1 MSYIQTKTF
10 NNISLS
16 VLDTVTINEG
26 SYARQAFLNSADL
39 AKRAEQLGFHRYW
52 LAEHHNM
59 PGIASSATSVLIS
72 HIAHITKQIRVG
84 AGGVVFP
91 YHTPLLIA
99 EQFGTLE
106 SLYPGRID
114 LGLGRGRALG
124 ADQALDDAL
133 NRTIETDDFPTQ
145 LEALLAYFSDN
156 PDANVRAIP
165 GQGLNIPIWLL
176 GSSEFNAKLSAEQG
190 LPFAFASHLGPK
202 NALSALRVYREN
214 FKPSATLKEPYAMVS
229 VNVIAAETKEQAE
242 RLATSQQQSLLH
254 VLAGNPIKLNPPV
267 ENMEELYS
275 VEKLTALK
283 QGMLHPSATI
293 VGDSEMVEQGLK
305 DFLNETQANEII
317 IYSQIYDHEAR
328 IESYE
333 RIASMMD

>member
-10 NNISLS
+10 NNIPLS
-16 VLDTVTINEG
+16 VLDTATVNQG
-26 SYARQAFLNSADL
+26 SYPREAFLNSIDL
-39 AKRAEQLGFHRYW
+39 VKRVEYLGFHRYW

-59 PGIASSATSVLIS
+59 PGMTSSATSVFIS

-84 AGGVVFP
+84 AGGIVFP

-124 ADQALDDAL
+124 IDQPLDDAL

-145 LEALLAYFSDN
+145 LEALLGYFSDH
-156 PDANVRAIP
+156 PDANVHAVP

-202 NALSALRVYREN
+202 NTLSALRVYREN
-214 FKPSATLKEPYAMVS
+214 FKPSATLKKPYAMVS

-242 RLATSQQQSLLH
+242 LLATSQQQSILH
-254 VLAGNPIKLNPPV
+254 VLTGNPVKLKPPV
-267 ENMEELYS
+267 DNMEELYPA
-275 VEKLTALK
+275 EKLTALK

-305 DFLNETQANEII
+305 DFLDETKADEII

-328 IESYE
+328 IQSYE
-333 RIASMMD
+333 RIANMMD